1 MDISLQNKIQS
12 YIKSGI
18 DISEL
23 IRNKDIR
30 NLDLSYAIISDFNI
44 SKQDIS
50 GCRLVCAK
58 IQKAQMIRT
67 IAHNVQFNYADMTD
81 ANISY
86 IDARNS
92 NFLNAN
98 CTRTIYKYADL
109 RGCNFCKATITLGP
123 EYGYMAKVDNTLL
136 TLLDRIWDITKNAN
150 KE

>member
-1 MDISLQNKIQS
+1 MDITLQNRVQS

-23 IRNKDIR
+23 IKNQDIR
-30 NLDLSYAIISDFNI
+30 NLDLSYALISDFNV

-50 GCRLVCAK
+50 GCRLICAK
-58 IQKAQMIRT
+58 IQKAQMIKT
-67 IAHNVQFNYADMTD
+67 VAHNVQFNYADMTD

-86 IDARNS
+86 IDARDS

-109 RGCNFCKATITLGP
+109 RGCNFCKATISLGP
-123 EYGYMAKVDNTLL
+123 DYGHKAKVDHSLMD
-136 TLLDRIWDITKNAN
+136 LLDKIWEITPNQK
-150 KE
+150 

>member
-18 DISEL
+18 DINEL
-23 IRNKDIR
+23 IKNQDIR
-30 NLDLSYAIISDFNI
+30 NLDLSYALISDFNV

-58 IQKAQMIRT
+58 IQKAQMIHT
-67 IAHNVQFNYADMTD
+67 IARNVQFNYADMTD

-86 IDARNS
+86 IDARDS

-98 CTRTIYKYADL
+98 CTRTIHKYADL

-123 EYGYMAKVDNTLL
+123 EYGYMAKVSGTLL
-136 TLLDRIWDITKNAN
+136 SLLDRIWDVTIT
-150 KE
+150 